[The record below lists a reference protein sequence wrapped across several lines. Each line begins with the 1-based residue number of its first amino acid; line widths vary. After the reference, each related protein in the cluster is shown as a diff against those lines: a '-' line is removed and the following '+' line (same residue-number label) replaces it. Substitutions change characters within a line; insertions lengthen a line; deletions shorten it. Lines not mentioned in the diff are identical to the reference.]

1 MIIQPDFIEH
11 WRTRM
16 LVDLLDGDEMAPMY
30 VIRILSHCNNRKK
43 TQIEPMHNLGLKSL
57 CRYSGDAEM
66 LESALVESGWI
77 EKTETGYDV
86 PRFRKHNA
94 QLFTSWE
101 NGSKGGRPR
110 KKPKQ
115 NPTETQGKPTDNPT
129 VTRENQ
135 SREEKSREELIK
147 EKEKKETQPDGSGSS
162 PDSKIPNV
170 EKLDELIS
178 AFEMLPSGVGH
189 QVRDRRGKEIIKG
202 WKRVQKDPVARE
214 AFEDIPTLMA
224 RIRDGTFL
232 HGQGWFRLPWL
243 FAKGQTQEW
252 NVLKI
257 LDGNYERNEHAGK
270 PKSTARVTDE
280 ASRDALKFLE

>member
-1 MIIQPDFIEH
+1 
-11 WRTRM
+11 M
-16 LVDLLDGDEMAPMY
+16 LVDLLGGDEMAPMY

-57 CRYSGDAEM
+57 CRYSGDGEL
-66 LESALVESGWI
+66 LESALIESGWI

-115 NPTETQGKPTDNPT
+115 NPTETQAKPSGNPT

-135 SREEKSREELIK
+135 RREEKSREELK
-147 EKEKKETQPDGSGSS
+147 EKEKKETPPDGSS
-162 PDSKIPNV
+162 PPIP
-170 EKLDELIS
+170 KQDELDFLIDS
-178 AFEMLPSGVGH
+178 WNELPEGIAPRVAS
-189 QVRDRRGKEIIKG
+189 RRADPIVKG
-202 WKRVQKDPVARE
+202 WKKVQRTSELKQ
-214 AFEDIPTLMA
+214 AFADIPHLMSK
-224 RIRDGTFL
+224 IKSGKFL
-232 HGQGWFRLPWL
+232 HGEGWFRFPWL
-243 FAKGQTQEW
+243 FAKGKTGEW

-257 LDGNYERNEHAGK
+257 LDGDRYRGNDYAGK
-270 PKSTARVTDE
+270 PKSAARVTDE